1 MDGDTH
7 KRRRSR
13 AQGGGDY
20 SYWIYKPRNAE
31 DGRQLPEA
39 RGDEEGFLSQ
49 SLQREHAPA
58 DTFISDYEN
67 KFLLISVIQFII
79 LCLGSR
85 RKVIHM
91 FMEGLTS
98 FPIFLKL
105 IYKSNTT
112 AIKIPACFKK
122 EILKPIWKHKRS
134 KIATISLER
143 IKKIEGLTLP
153 DFKTYFETTVNQ
165 TMWLLHKSRCRASE
179 LNREFRNR
187 LTGVINQYSTKVP
200 K

>member
-1 MDGDTH
+1 MLGYSRLYRQYNSCCH
-7 KRRRSR
+7 KKREYGRRYTRKEKITCTGR
-13 AQGGGDY
+13 WRLQ

-67 KFLLISVIQFII
+67 KFLLLSVTQFII
-79 LCLGSR
+79 LCLGSP

-122 EILKPIWKHKRS
+122 
-134 KIATISLER
+134 
-143 IKKIEGLTLP
+143 
-153 DFKTYFETTVNQ
+153 F
-165 TMWLLHKSRCRASE
+165 
-179 LNREFRNR
+179 
-187 LTGVINQYSTKVP
+187 
-200 K
+200 